1 MEIAQLTTT
10 RVAPIDFTTNAVA
23 EPRIFNLRDSDED
36 LSQVQNVIQQC
47 SIQNRST
54 EQTLFQ
60 DRTRDPTTMVGLLMQ
75 FSTFALSME
84 RLFLIQQSQV
94 LNILNRHLQRLT
106 SGGYYYFKQEPINRS
121 EQLPCTRATALRFH
135 GPVYF

>member
-1 MEIAQLTTT
+1 MEITQLATT

-23 EPRIFNLRDSDED
+23 ELRIFNLRDSDED

-54 EQTLFQ
+54 EQTLFH

-94 LNILNRHLQRLT
+94 LNILNRHL
-106 SGGYYYFKQEPINRS
+106 
-121 EQLPCTRATALRFH
+121 
-135 GPVYF
+135 